1 MISVSPEYV
10 SFILPLVQQLLSLG
24 LQCNKRGLTDKTIF
38 YKVSQQPFSATPHLH
53 ELCQVL
59 LVPWE

>member
-24 LQCNKRGLTDKTIF
+24 LQCNKQGLTDKTIF
-38 YKVSQQPFSATPHLH
+38 YKVSQ
-53 ELCQVL
+53 
-59 LVPWE
+59 